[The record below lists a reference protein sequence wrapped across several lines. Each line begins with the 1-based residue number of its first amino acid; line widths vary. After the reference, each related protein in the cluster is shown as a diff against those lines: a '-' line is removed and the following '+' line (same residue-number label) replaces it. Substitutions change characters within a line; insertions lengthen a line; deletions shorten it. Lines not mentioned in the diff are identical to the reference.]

1 MSQTKRNYMRR
12 YVRDAFRNKK
22 GLVIAR
28 FVETRDVERPFFVDV
43 GFSLKSAK
51 DINWNAVTAEDTAK
65 LRLEQLPM
73 MFPVAPSGDRFVIDD
88 FKLREVYDSYMNSRY
103 PDMNPASRA
112 MLFSEVSAIVR
123 DVANKPNRTCH
134 VPIEALGGVG

>member
-28 FVETRDVERPFFVDV
+28 FVETRDTEKPFFVDV

-65 LRLEQLPM
+65 IRLEQFPM

-134 VPIEALGGVG
+134 VPIDALGGVS